1 MKDRILRCIHTE
13 GEKVGLLQLLCVAN
27 TGFKLADGDQLLKA
41 EKGKQLLLK
50 LCMHTFHMY
59 VCVWF
64 TQKIKRLPYDVDGTP
79 GLRIV
84 TNFHMNPMMIDE
96 AYS

>member
-13 GEKVGLLQLLCVAN
+13 GEKVGLLQLLCVAD
-27 TGFKLADGDQLLKA
+27 TGFKLADGDQQLKA
-41 EKGKQLLLK
+41 EKGEQLFVKTLYEYIS
-50 LCMHTFHMY
+50 Y